1 MTDVSVPY
9 STVYHL
15 EIALQFAALV
25 AIGPLVRSRS
35 AGRTANVHTVP
46 PAKRFGLAEFPG

>member
-1 MTDVSVPY
+1 MTDISVPY

-15 EIALQFAALV
+15 EIALLFAALV

-35 AGRTANVHTVP
+35 VGRTSTVP
-46 PAKRFGLAEFPG
+46 PARRFGLAEFPG